1 MPTNILLIEDEEPI
15 RKNLVEILSLKGYQ
29 VVAVADGLKGVSLA
43 KQQPPDLIL
52 CDIMM
57 PHLSGYHV
65 LELIRTHESLMFIP
79 FIFLTAKS
87 DMVDLRRGMDLGAD
101 DYLTKPFK
109 TKDLLAAIESRLKRH
124 QQKPTRQPSP
134 VWLQTIQ
141 AHGEGGSRILNV
153 ADCLCFY
160 VHNRAYLVC
169 HPLGTFHIDLT
180 LTDLAAKLDS
190 MQFFRASR
198 QAIIHRRS
206 IQKYA
211 YWQQGKYCLSL
222 VNEAMCKE
230 IIIPKARFRQLKKW
244 LAN

>member
-1 MPTNILLIEDEEPI
+1 MPTYILLIEDEEQI
-15 RKNLVEILSLKGYQ
+15 RKNLLEILSLKGYQ
-29 VVAVADGLKGVSLA
+29 VVAAADGLEGVSIA

-65 LELIRTHESLMFIP
+65 LELIRAHEPLMSVP

-101 DYLTKPFK
+101 DYLTKPFS

-124 QQKPTRQPSP
+124 QQKPTLQPPP

-141 AHGEGGSRILNV
+141 AHREGGSMLLKV

-160 VHNRAYLVC
+160 VHNRAYLVH
-169 HPLGTFHIDLT
+169 HPLGTFHIDST
-180 LTDLAAKLDS
+180 LTELATQLDS
-190 MQFFRASR
+190 RQFFRANR
-198 QAIIHRRS
+198 QVVIQRKS

-211 YWQQGKYCLSL
+211 YWQQGKYCLYL
-222 VNEAMCKE
+222 TNVAEHRE
-230 IIIPKARFRQLKKW
+230 IIISKARFRQLKKW
-244 LAN
+244 LAD

>member
-1 MPTNILLIEDEEPI
+1 MPTYILLIEDEEQI
-15 RKNLVEILSLKGYQ
+15 RKNLLEILSLKGYQ

-57 PHLSGYHV
+57 PQLSGYHV
-65 LELIRTHESLMFIP
+65 LELIRAHEPLMYVP

-101 DYLTKPFK
+101 DYLTKPFS
-109 TKDLLAAIESRLKRH
+109 TKDLLAAIESRLKRY
-124 QQKPTRQPSP
+124 QQKPTRQPP

-141 AHGEGGSRILNV
+141 AHGEGGSMLLKV
-153 ADCLCFY
+153 DDCLCFY
-160 VHNRAYLVC
+160 VHNRDYLVC

-180 LTDLAAKLDS
+180 LAELATKLDS
-190 MQFFRASR
+190 TQFFRANR
-198 QAIIHRRS
+198 QAIIQRKS
-206 IQKYA
+206 IHKYA
-211 YWQQGKYCLSL
+211 YWQEGKYCLFL
-222 VNEAMCKE
+222 LNVAKYKE

-244 LAN
+244 LAE